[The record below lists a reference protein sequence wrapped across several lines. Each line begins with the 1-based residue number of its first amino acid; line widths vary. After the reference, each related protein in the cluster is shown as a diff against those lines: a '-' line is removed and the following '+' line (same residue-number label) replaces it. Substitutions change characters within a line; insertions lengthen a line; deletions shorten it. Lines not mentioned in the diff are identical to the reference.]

1 MSLSIFE
8 RIGKRQ
14 VESLK
19 RLQSLEDAVKGNT
32 KTMKSVADSLKALWG
47 RMEDMSG
54 RVSTLQA
61 EVATLGK
68 ASTEL
73 RDKYNDMDAYSRRWN
88 LRVNGIPEK
97 MGENIKRIDLF
108 GQISPDIA
116 NQLAFTVDIAHR
128 VGPRSGHERSSRR
141 VIVRFLSRSHWD
153 MIWKDARTS
162 ELLKERRIK
171 ILEDLTQEAKESRNQ
186 LWPLV
191 EKARR
196 E

>member
-1 MSLSIFE
+1 M
-8 RIGKRQ
+8 Q
-14 VESLK
+14 LK
-19 RLQSLEDAVKGNT
+19 ET
-32 KTMKSVADSLKALWG
+32 TKSVADSLKALWG

-54 RVSTLQA
+54 QVSTLQA

-88 LRVNGIPEK
+88 LRVNEIPEK

-116 NQLAFTVDIAHR
+116 NQSAFTVDIAHR
-128 VGPRSGHERSSRR
+128 VGPRSGHEPSSRR
-141 VIVRFLSRSHWD
+141 VIVRFLSRSHRD

-171 ILEDLTQEAKESRNQ
+171 ISEDLTQEAKESRNQ

-191 EKARR
+191 EKVRKEGKNAGFRGAHAYIDGKR
-196 E
+196 VTAKDM